1 MKFVWFQFDKYYK
14 IVVALDEYAKNHL
27 LLCWGYLREE
37 KAITSNFDFISPKA
51 RMTFMQE
58 WLFCNPIMH
67 YFREYFGE
75 RDLNSD
81 GGPVNCIIWFPL
93 NWNVRYKKT
102 QDSIGKSKL
111 HTRCREIWAIIRLY
125 DLERAKVHDIKDN
138 MLLDR

>member
-1 MKFVWFQFDKYYK
+1 MYDFSSTNIIKYWLHWTNMQWK
-14 IVVALDEYAKNHL
+14 SSLIMLMIPPRRK
-27 LLCWGYLREE
+27 
-37 KAITSNFDFISPKA
+37 SNYQQYGFISSNA

-75 RDLNSD
+75 RDLKSD
-81 GGPVNCIIWFPL
+81 GGPVNYIIWFPL

-125 DLERAKVHDIKDN
+125 DLERAKVHNIKDN